1 MGNRVNKKRGHVE
14 EPKKWSTEIAGVSW
28 MAGGLILLFSQL
40 SYSPADLPDWRM
52 FGLFA
57 DDSGASGENWL
68 GPVGG
73 ILAFMQILVLGA
85 AGWMLSLGFIWF
97 GVMKLAYKGRLWP
110 RMALGHAIT

>member
-1 MGNRVNKKRGHVE
+1 MGTRVNKKRGQVE

-28 MAGGLILLFSQL
+28 MAGGLMLLLSLL

-57 DDSGASGENWL
+57 DDSEARGDNWL

-73 ILAFMQILVLGA
+73 ILAFTQILIFGA
-85 AGWMLSLGFIWF
+85 AGWMLSIGFIWF
-97 GVMKLAYKGRLWP
+97 GGMKLAFK
-110 RMALGHAIT
+110 